1 LVQVLFS
8 SFFYTLPAGQS
19 TASGVTPEVIL
30 RSQSGPFFRPHGP
43 HGYRTQTTAPCY
55 AHAHG
60 HAYTRFIEWA
70 NAVHVRVL
78 STVWESFLRRS
89 RRWLGD
95 GIGAPLI
102 VPFTQNGPTRQETC
116 QKLNASLLAR
126 NLTDYH
132 NRKRAT
138 DNKTTSTP
146 AALSSVLV
154 LPPAPFLLSLPHG
167 LNHHTAPPTSLPLRH
182 YPPPW
187 LTTPPP
193 AWLLT
198 TTTYPPSRLLTTPP
212 HNNHSSTP
220 LRLCTTGL
228 RLQQQNYNNPY
239 NHNYKN
245 NSLPPVHYWP

>member
-116 QKLNASLLAR
+116 QN
-126 NLTDYH
+126 
-132 NRKRAT
+132 
-138 DNKTTSTP
+138 STP
-146 AALSSVLV
+146 
-154 LPPAPFLLSLPHG
+154 PCWHG
-167 LNHHTAPPTSLPLRH
+167 T
-182 YPPPW
+182 W
-187 LTTPPP
+187 
-193 AWLLT
+193 LT
-198 TTTYPPSRLLTTPP
+198 TTTGNVPLTTRPPLLLPPCPPSLSCLLLLF
-212 HNNHSSTP
+212 SSPCLTA
-220 LRLCTTGL
+220 
-228 RLQQQNYNNPY
+228 
-239 NHNYKN
+239 
-245 NSLPPVHYWP
+245 